1 MKYKFFVINLDSK
14 PDRLEDVSKQLHQYG
29 IEFERFS
36 AVMGSELDQS
46 TIEEF
51 YDAKGNARKY
61 YKEMSVGEI
70 GCYLSHIQLWKRIIE
85 ENLDFAVI
93 LEDDLTVKPEIASLI
108 NAIARLKNWDYIKLA
123 GPKGK
128 KVIDK
133 QPIDNTFSLA
143 YYNKTPIGTAAQAVS
158 KQGAQRLLKTTQPFI
173 RPVDSDIQYYW
184 ERGIKLQ
191 GLEPQIVSTGNFP
204 SDIKAMAKGRG
215 REKSSKHW
223 ARIKQRISF
232 AWNNKKANCN
242 RPTLSHFIK

>member
-1 MKYKFFVINLDSK
+1 LKYKFFVINLDSK

-51 YDAKGNARKY
+51 YDAKGNAKKY

-93 LEDDLTVKPEIASLI
+93 LEDDLTVKPEIANLI
-108 NAIARLKNWDYIKLA
+108 DALTQIQNWDYIKLT

-128 KVIDK
+128 KIVDQQAI
-133 QPIDNTFSLA
+133 NETFSLA
-143 YYNKTPIGTAAQAVS
+143 YYNKAPIGTSAQAVS
-158 KQGAQRLLKTTQPFI
+158 KQGAEKLLASTQPFI

-184 ERGIKLQ
+184 EHGIELQ
-191 GLEPQIVSTGNFP
+191 GLEPQIVGGGHFA
-204 SDIKAMAKGRG
+204 SDIKAMAKGQG
-215 REKSSKHW
+215 REKSSNHW
-223 ARIKQRISF
+223 KRIKQRIGFILES
-232 AWNNKKANCN
+232 ARAN
-242 RPTLSHFIK
+242 RKRSSLSNFIK